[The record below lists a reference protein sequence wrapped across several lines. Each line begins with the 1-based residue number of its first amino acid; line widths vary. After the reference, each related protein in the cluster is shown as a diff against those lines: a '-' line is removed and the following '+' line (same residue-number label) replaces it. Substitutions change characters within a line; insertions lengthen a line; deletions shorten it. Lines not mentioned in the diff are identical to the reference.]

1 MRAAGAH
8 RTDLRSQL
16 LERSSRLRCQRL
28 PQDFAMLGFGRAAV
42 LGGAQLEAGDELII
56 EIADDQLCHF
66 GLAMATMSSLS
77 MPTANACQA
86 EACLHHKF
94 VKLAL

>member
-16 LERSSRLRCQRL
+16 LERSSRPRCQRL
-28 PQDFAMLGFGRAAV
+28 AQDFAMLGFGRAAV

-56 EIADDQLCHF
+56 EIADYQLGHRD
-66 GLAMATMSSLS
+66 LAMAKISSLS
-77 MPTANACQA
+77 KLAANAC
-86 EACLHHKF
+86 
-94 VKLAL
+94 